1 MTESILPTE
10 RIAKNII
17 LLRKEKIIL
26 DLHLAELFEIETRV
40 LKQAVRRNID
50 RFPDDFMFQLTLEE
64 WNALRFQFETSNT
77 RGGRRYAPYAFTEQ
91 GLAMLSGILNSPVAI
106 QVNIAIMRTF
116 VAIRQSIMP
125 LGSNSNMKQIENKIM
140 VLEAVS
146 EETLAAL
153 NDLSEDTRKEFDD
166 IYIALSEMADKQK
179 QITKPRRKIGY
190 IQDTEEEK
198 L

>member
-1 MTESILPTE
+1 MEQLSLQS
-10 RIAKNII
+10 
-17 LLRKEKIIL
+17 KIHTIRNVQVML
-26 DLHLAELFEIETRV
+26 DYDLAALYEVST
-40 LKQAVRRNID
+40 KQLNLAVKRNSE

>member
-1 MTESILPTE
+1 M
-10 RIAKNII
+10 
-17 LLRKEKIIL
+17 L
-26 DLHLAELFEIETRV
+26 DYDLAALYEVST
-40 LKQAVRRNID
+40 KQLNLSVKRNSE

>member
-1 MTESILPTE
+1 MEQLSIQS
-10 RIAKNII
+10 
-17 LLRKEKIIL
+17 KIHTIRNVQVML
-26 DLHLAELFEIETRV
+26 DYDLAALYEVST
-40 LKQAVRRNID
+40 KQLNLAVKRNSE

>member
-1 MTESILPTE
+1 MEQLSLQS
-10 RIAKNII
+10 
-17 LLRKEKIIL
+17 KIHTIRNVQVML
-26 DLHLAELFEIETRV
+26 DYDLAALYEVST
-40 LKQAVRRNID
+40 KQLNLAVKRNSE

-125 LGSNSNMKQIENKIM
+125 LGSNSDMKQIENKIS

>member
-1 MTESILPTE
+1 MEQLSLQS
-10 RIAKNII
+10 
-17 LLRKEKIIL
+17 KIHTIRNVQVML
-26 DLHLAELFEIETRV
+26 DYDLAALYEVST
-40 LKQAVRRNID
+40 KQLNLAVKRNSE

-106 QVNIAIMRTF
+106 QVNIVIIRTF

-153 NDLSEDTRKEFDD
+153 NDLSEDTRKELDD
-166 IYIALSEMADKQK
+166 IYIALSEIANNQK
-179 QITKPRRKIGY
+179 QLTKPRRKIGY

>member
-1 MTESILPTE
+1 MEQLSLQS
-10 RIAKNII
+10 
-17 LLRKEKIIL
+17 KIHTIRNVQVML
-26 DLHLAELFEIETRV
+26 DYDLAALYEVST
-40 LKQAVRRNID
+40 KQLNLAVKRNSE

-106 QVNIAIMRTF
+106 QVNIVIIRTF

-125 LGSNSNMKQIENKIM
+125 LGSNSDMKQIENKIS

>member
-1 MTESILPTE
+1 MEQLSLQS
-10 RIAKNII
+10 
-17 LLRKEKIIL
+17 KIHTIRNVQVML
-26 DLHLAELFEIETRV
+26 DYDLAALYEVST
-40 LKQAVRRNID
+40 KQLNLAVKRNSE

-64 WNALRFQFETSNT
+64 WNALRFQIETSNT

-153 NDLSEDTRKEFDD
+153 NDLSEDTRKELDD
-166 IYIALSEMADKQK
+166 IYIALSEIANNQK
-179 QITKPRRKIGY
+179 QLTKPRRKIGY

>member
-1 MTESILPTE
+1 MEQLSLQS
-10 RIAKNII
+10 
-17 LLRKEKIIL
+17 KIHTIRNVQVML
-26 DLHLAELFEIETRV
+26 DYDLAALYEVST
-40 LKQAVRRNID
+40 KQLNLAVKRNSE

-64 WNALRFQFETSNT
+64 WNALRFQIETSNT

-91 GLAMLSGILNSPVAI
+91 GLAMLSGILNSPIAI
-106 QVNIAIMRTF
+106 QVNIVIMRTF

>member
-1 MTESILPTE
+1 M
-10 RIAKNII
+10 
-17 LLRKEKIIL
+17 L
-26 DLHLAELFEIETRV
+26 DYDLAALYEVST
-40 LKQAVRRNID
+40 KQLNLAVKRNSE

-125 LGSNSNMKQIENKIM
+125 LGSNSDMKQIENKIS

>member
-1 MTESILPTE
+1 MEQLSLQS
-10 RIAKNII
+10 
-17 LLRKEKIIL
+17 KIHTIRNVQVML
-26 DLHLAELFEIETRV
+26 DYDLAALYEVST
-40 LKQAVRRNID
+40 KQLNLAVKRNSE

-64 WNALRFQFETSNT
+64 WNALRFQIETSNT

>member
-1 MTESILPTE
+1 MEQLSLQS
-10 RIAKNII
+10 
-17 LLRKEKIIL
+17 KIHTIRNVQVML
-26 DLHLAELFEIETRV
+26 DYDLAALYEVST
-40 LKQAVRRNID
+40 KQLNLAVKRNSE

-64 WNALRFQFETSNT
+64 WNALRFQFKTSNT

>member
-1 MTESILPTE
+1 MEQLSLQS
-10 RIAKNII
+10 
-17 LLRKEKIIL
+17 KIHTIRNVQVML
-26 DLHLAELFEIETRV
+26 DYDLAALYEVST
-40 LKQAVRRNID
+40 KQLNLAVKRNSE

-64 WNALRFQFETSNT
+64 WNALRFQIETSNT

-106 QVNIAIMRTF
+106 QVNIVIIRTF

-125 LGSNSNMKQIENKIM
+125 LGSNSDMKQIENKIS

>member
-1 MTESILPTE
+1 MEQLSLQS
-10 RIAKNII
+10 
-17 LLRKEKIIL
+17 KIHTIRNVQVML
-26 DLHLAELFEIETRV
+26 DYDLATLYEVST
-40 LKQAVRRNID
+40 KQLNLAVKRNSE

-64 WNALRFQFETSNT
+64 WNTLRFQIETSNT

-125 LGSNSNMKQIENKIM
+125 LGSNSDMKQIENKIM

-179 QITKPRRKIGY
+179 HLTKPRRKIGY

>member
-1 MTESILPTE
+1 MEQLSLQS
-10 RIAKNII
+10 
-17 LLRKEKIIL
+17 KIHTIRNVQVML
-26 DLHLAELFEIETRV
+26 DYDLAALYEVST
-40 LKQAVRRNID
+40 KQLNLAVKRNSE

-106 QVNIAIMRTF
+106 QVNIVIIRTF

>member
-1 MTESILPTE
+1 MEQLSLQS
-10 RIAKNII
+10 
-17 LLRKEKIIL
+17 KIHTIRNVQVML
-26 DLHLAELFEIETRV
+26 DYDLAALYEVST
-40 LKQAVRRNID
+40 KQLNLAVKRNSE

-64 WNALRFQFETSNT
+64 WNALRFQFKTSNT

-106 QVNIAIMRTF
+106 QVNIVIIRTF

>member
-1 MTESILPTE
+1 MEQLSLQS
-10 RIAKNII
+10 
-17 LLRKEKIIL
+17 KIHTIRNVQVML
-26 DLHLAELFEIETRV
+26 DYDLAALYEVST
-40 LKQAVRRNID
+40 KQLNLAVKRNSE

-153 NDLSEDTRKEFDD
+153 IDLSEDTRKEFDD

>member
-1 MTESILPTE
+1 MEQLSLQS
-10 RIAKNII
+10 
-17 LLRKEKIIL
+17 KIHTIRNVQVML
-26 DLHLAELFEIETRV
+26 DYDLAALYEVST
-40 LKQAVRRNID
+40 KQLNLAVKRNSE

-125 LGSNSNMKQIENKIM
+125 LGSNSDMKQIENKIS

-179 QITKPRRKIGY
+179 QLTKPRRKIGY

>member
-1 MTESILPTE
+1 MEQLSLQS
-10 RIAKNII
+10 
-17 LLRKEKIIL
+17 KIHTIRNVQVML
-26 DLHLAELFEIETRV
+26 DYDLAALYEVST
-40 LKQAVRRNID
+40 KQLNLAVKRNSE

-166 IYIALSEMADKQK
+166 IYIALSEMVDKQK

>member
-1 MTESILPTE
+1 MEQLSLQS
-10 RIAKNII
+10 
-17 LLRKEKIIL
+17 KIHTIRNVQVML
-26 DLHLAELFEIETRV
+26 DYDLAALYEVST
-40 LKQAVRRNID
+40 KQLNLSVKRNSE

>member
-1 MTESILPTE
+1 MEQLSLQS
-10 RIAKNII
+10 
-17 LLRKEKIIL
+17 KIHTIRNVQVML
-26 DLHLAELFEIETRV
+26 DYDLAALYEVST
-40 LKQAVRRNID
+40 KQLNLAVKRNSE

-125 LGSNSNMKQIENKIM
+125 LGSNSDMKQIENKIM

>member
-1 MTESILPTE
+1 MEQLSLQS
-10 RIAKNII
+10 
-17 LLRKEKIIL
+17 KIHTIRNVQVML
-26 DLHLAELFEIETRV
+26 DYDLAALYEVST
-40 LKQAVRRNID
+40 KQLNLAVKRNSE

-125 LGSNSNMKQIENKIM
+125 LGSNSDMKQIENKIS

-153 NDLSEDTRKEFDD
+153 NDLSEDTRKELDD
-166 IYIALSEMADKQK
+166 IYIALSEIANNQK
-179 QITKPRRKIGY
+179 QLTKPRRKIGY

>member
-1 MTESILPTE
+1 MEQLSLQS
-10 RIAKNII
+10 
-17 LLRKEKIIL
+17 KIHTIRNVQVML
-26 DLHLAELFEIETRV
+26 DYDLAALYEVST
-40 LKQAVRRNID
+40 KQLNLAVKRNSE

-64 WNALRFQFETSNT
+64 WNALRFQIETSNT

-106 QVNIAIMRTF
+106 QVNIAILRTF

>member
-1 MTESILPTE
+1 MEQ
-10 RIAKNII
+10 
-17 LLRKEKIIL
+17 LLLQSKIHTIRNVQVML
-26 DLHLAELFEIETRV
+26 DYDLAALYEVST
-40 LKQAVRRNID
+40 KQLNLAVKRNSE

>member
-1 MTESILPTE
+1 MEQLSLQ
-10 RIAKNII
+10 N
-17 LLRKEKIIL
+17 KIHTIRNVQVML
-26 DLHLAELFEIETRV
+26 DYDLAALYEVST
-40 LKQAVRRNID
+40 KQLNLAVKRNSE

-125 LGSNSNMKQIENKIM
+125 LGLNSDMKQIENKIS

-153 NDLSEDTRKEFDD
+153 NDLSEDTRKELDD
-166 IYIALSEMADKQK
+166 IYIALSEIANNQK
-179 QITKPRRKIGY
+179 QLTKPRRKIGY

>member
-1 MTESILPTE
+1 MEQLSLQS
-10 RIAKNII
+10 
-17 LLRKEKIIL
+17 KIHTIRNVQVML
-26 DLHLAELFEIETRV
+26 DYDLAALYEVST
-40 LKQAVRRNID
+40 KQLNLAVKRNSE

-125 LGSNSNMKQIENKIM
+125 LWSNSNMKQIENKIM

>member
-1 MTESILPTE
+1 MEQLSLQS
-10 RIAKNII
+10 
-17 LLRKEKIIL
+17 KIHTIRNVQVML
-26 DLHLAELFEIETRV
+26 DYDLAALYEVST
-40 LKQAVRRNID
+40 KQLNLAVKRNSE

-153 NDLSEDTRKEFDD
+153 NDLSEDTRKELDD
-166 IYIALSEMADKQK
+166 IYIALSEIANNQK
-179 QITKPRRKIGY
+179 QLTKPRRKIGY